1 MAMGE
6 RLKMARHMAEMSQRA
21 LAEETGVS
29 ATAIS
34 KYERN
39 MMTPSSDVLLQLAR
53 ALGVPVGFFLR
64 PVTAE
69 LTAPAFRRTSGLRV
83 RAQKA
88 ILAETQ
94 AWLERYL
101 DVESFFPHGPAF
113 TMPAIDRQVTT
124 VEDVERLAL
133 ALRDA
138 WDLGLDP
145 MDNFIEVLE
154 SHGIKVGVIQGADDF
169 DALTLWAN
177 ETDPV
182 MVVKAGMPGDRQRMS
197 LAHEL
202 GHLILE
208 PVGELDEEKAAFRF
222 AGAFLIPRPMAFYEL
237 GANRRNLDLHELHL
251 LKHKYGVSMQAW
263 VYRARDLD
271 IISESRARQL
281 WIRFRSE
288 GWHERE
294 PGDQIEPEAPGRMK
308 RLVLRALAED
318 VISESRAAELLGQS
332 AGTSQPLSQFWQEEA
347 AQHAGFPASVRG

>member
-1 MAMGE
+1 MAVGE
-6 RLKMARHMAEMSQRA
+6 RLKMARQMTGMSQRG
-21 LAEETGVS
+21 LAKQTGVS

-34 KYERN
+34 KYERDI
-39 MMTPSSDVLLQLAR
+39 MTPSSDVLIQLAQ
-53 ALGVPVGFFLR
+53 ALDVQVGFFLR

-69 LTAPAFRRTSGLRV
+69 LTVPAFRRRVGLKV
-83 RAQKA
+83 KAQQA
-88 ILAETQ
+88 ILAKTQ

-101 DVESFFPHGPAF
+101 DVESFFPGRPGF
-113 TMPAIDRQVTT
+113 EMPALDRQVATM
-124 VEDVERLAL
+124 EDIERAAL
-133 ALRDA
+133 ALREA

-145 MDNFIEVLE
+145 IDNLIEVLE
-154 SHGIKVGVIQGADDF
+154 THGIKVGIIEGADDF

-182 MVVKAGMPGDRQRMS
+182 MVVKDGMPGDRQRLS

-202 GHLILE
+202 GHLILD
-208 PVGELDEEKAAFRF
+208 PVGELDEEKAAYRF
-222 AGAFLIPRPMAFYEL
+222 AGAFLVPRSMARYEL
-237 GANRRNLDLHELHL
+237 GENRRNLGLHELHL

-271 IISESRARQL
+271 IISEHTARQL

-294 PGDQIEPEAPGRMK
+294 PGDQIKPETPGRMK

-318 VISESRAAELLGQS
+318 VISDSRAAELLGQPM
-332 AGTSQPLSQFWQEEA
+332 TQFWQEEA
-347 AQHAGFPASVRG
+347 HEHAGFPVPVRG

>member
-1 MAMGE
+1 VA
-6 RLKMARHMAEMSQRA
+6 
-21 LAEETGVS
+21 
-29 ATAIS
+29 
-34 KYERN
+34 
-39 MMTPSSDVLLQLAR
+39 
-53 ALGVPVGFFLR
+53 FFVR

-69 LTAPAFRRTSGLRV
+69 LAAPAFRRRSSLKAK
-83 RAQKA
+83 AQKA

-101 DVESFFPHGPAF
+101 DVESFFPDGPAF
-113 TMPAIDRQVTT
+113 EMPALDREVGTM
-124 VEDVERLAL
+124 EDVERVVL
-133 ALRDA
+133 ALREA
-138 WDLGLDP
+138 WDLGRDP
-145 MDNFIEVLE
+145 IDNLTEVLE

-182 MVVKAGMPGDRQRMS
+182 MVVKDGIPGDRQRLS

-208 PVGELDEEKAAFRF
+208 PVGDLDEERAAYRF
-222 AGAFLIPRPMAFYEL
+222 AGAFLVPRSMARYEL
-237 GANRRNLDLHELHL
+237 GENRRNLGLHELHL

-271 IISESRARQL
+271 IISEHTARQL

-288 GWHERE
+288 GWYERE
-294 PGDQIEPEAPGRMK
+294 PGDQIEPETPGRLK

-318 VISESRAAELLGQS
+318 VISESRAAELLGE
-332 AGTSQPLSQFWQEEA
+332 PLSQFWEEEA
-347 AQHAGFPASVRG
+347 ERHEGFPAPVRG

>member
-1 MAMGE
+1 MAVGA
-6 RLKMARHMAEMSQRA
+6 RLKMARHVAGLSMRA
-21 LAEETGVS
+21 LAEQVDVS

-34 KYERN
+34 KYERDR
-39 MMTPSSDVLLQLAR
+39 MTPGSDVLMQLAQ
-53 ALGVPVGFFLR
+53 ALDVPVGFFLR

-69 LTAPAFRRTSGLRV
+69 LTAPAFRRRSGLRV

-101 DVESFFPHGPAF
+101 DVESFFPDGPAF
-113 TMPAIDRQVTT
+113 TRPAIDHQVTT
-124 VEDVERLAL
+124 LEDVERVAL
-133 ALRDA
+133 ALREA
-138 WDLGLDP
+138 WDLGVDP
-145 MDNFIEVLE
+145 IDNLIEVLE

-177 ETDPV
+177 EIDPV
-182 MVVKAGMPGDRQRMS
+182 MVVKDGMPGDRQRLS

-208 PVGELDEEKAAFRF
+208 PVGELDEEKAAYRF
-222 AGAFLIPRPMAFYEL
+222 AGAFLVPRPMALYEL
-237 GANRRNLDLHELHL
+237 GQNRRNLDLHELHL

-263 VYRARDLD
+263 VYRAQDLA
-271 IISESRARQL
+271 IISKSTARQL

-288 GWHERE
+288 GWYERE

-308 RLVLRALAED
+308 RLVLRALAEA
-318 VISESRAAELLGQS
+318 VISESRAAELLGQ
-332 AGTSQPLSQFWQEEA
+332 PLARFWQEEA
-347 AQHAGFPASVRG
+347 ARHARFPAPVRG